1 MTHGRWRLNKISQ
14 QSWLTLPSQQVT
26 AAKFRWL
33 LCKLPKYHTSPVRLQ
48 FSPCEETA
56 QWTWDRRVKWY
67 WPAPPPPPPPST
79 DLDKWAT
86 EANYKFVLSLYLIVI
101 VKAEELHLKL
111 PQLLLY
117 SIRWNA
123 DHLPQEQFFSFL
135 QCGVVIG
142 TYFVIITWQYF
153 RQL

>member
-1 MTHGRWRLNKISQ
+1 MTHGRWRLNKISK
-14 QSWLTLPSQQVT
+14 QSWLTLPSQQVP

-67 WPAPPPPPPPST
+67 WPAPPPTPPSI

-86 EANYKFVLSLYLIVI
+86 EVNYKFVLGLYLIVI
-101 VKAEELHLKL
+101 VKAEELYLKL
-111 PQLLLY
+111 SQLLLY
-117 SIRWNA
+117 SVRWNA

>member
-1 MTHGRWRLNKISQ
+1 MTHGRWRLNKISK

-26 AAKFRWL
+26 AAKFRWP
-33 LCKLPKYHTSPVRLQ
+33 LCKLRKYHTSPLRLQ

-67 WPAPPPPPPPST
+67 WPALPSPPSI
-79 DLDKWAT
+79 DLDKGAT
-86 EANYKFVLSLYLIVI
+86 EANYKYVLSLYLIVI

-142 TYFVIITWQYF
+142 TYFVIITWQNF